1 MALVRAASLPFSRL
15 HRQVLA
21 IGIADTL
28 AYRGSFILQFLFMLF
43 PLLTSLLLWSAVFRG
58 SGPDLLPGGFDMKRM
73 LSYYLVTAFVGLV
86 SFMGEMQFEVTRA
99 IKDGQLNKFLVRPVH
114 YIMVEWHLRM
124 ASVLVNTVLILIPAA
139 LVLFFA
145 RSVLVIPD
153 EAWRWGAFL
162 LSVFLGMQIGFLLG
176 LLIGL
181 LAFWML
187 ETSAFLHALMPI
199 QMMLNGSWFPLELL
213 PKKVYAVLGSLPWAY
228 QRYFSMKVYLGQLD
242 PVETLIGLGIQTAWV
257 LGLSALTALVW
268 KRGIRRYGAV
278 GG

>member
-1 MALVRAASLPFSRL
+1 MRAASLPFSRL
-15 HRQVLA
+15 NRQVMA
-21 IGIADTL
+21 VGMADTL
-28 AYRGSFILQFLFMLF
+28 AYRGSFFLQLFFMLF
-43 PLLTSLLLWSAVFRG
+43 PLVTSLLLWSAVFRG
-58 SGPDLLPGGFDMKRM
+58 GGTAMLPGGFDAHRM

-86 SFMGEMQFEVTRA
+86 SFMGDMQFEVTGA
-99 IKDGQLNKFLVRPVH
+99 IKDGQLNKFLVRPVN

-124 ASVLVNTVLILIPAA
+124 ASVVINTVLIAIPAA

-145 RSVLVIPD
+145 RSVLVVPG

-199 QMMLNGSWFPLELL
+199 QMMLNGTWFPLELL

-242 PVETLIGLGIQTAWV
+242 PFETLVGLAIQTAWV
-257 LGLSALTALVW
+257 LGLSLLTAWVW